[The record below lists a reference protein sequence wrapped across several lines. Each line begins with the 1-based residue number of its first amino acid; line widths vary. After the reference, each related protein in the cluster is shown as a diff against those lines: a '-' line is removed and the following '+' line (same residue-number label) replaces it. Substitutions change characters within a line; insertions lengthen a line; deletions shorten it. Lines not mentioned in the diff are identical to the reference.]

1 LNLPVTTA
9 TSLNESEFDIPEKV
23 KQSLMRTV
31 FKNLEEHEA
40 IAAYW
45 LAKRRKLDVEARQIY
60 FIPYKS
66 KNNERTVIPQTSIE
80 GLRLIAAR
88 TGNYGGQINPRLT
101 VRLKDGSKKV
111 VDHEEYDPKET
122 LELISATIEIINKD
136 FSQPQKA
143 TALLKSYAQTYNGQF
158 QGLWATKTDIMLLK
172 CAESLALRKAFPEE
186 VGGIYSHEE
195 MDQAK
200 NDIDAVNVS
209 YSTIETTQKPIPEPV
224 SLPTASAEPT
234 ELKTPEP
241 PTINIPKEDVQVK
254 PIEPVEPAPED
265 SQTPKEV
272 FAEIDHEKFVNDT
285 WAKFTRFCAD
295 RCSDTNKA
303 VELVKKAVRD
313 RFKVEDPAKISP
325 DHNADLSLYLRTAC
339 VPLLQQNGLV

>member
-1 LNLPVTTA
+1 LNLPATTP

-101 VRLKDGSKKV
+101 VRLKDGSKMV

-122 LELISATIEIINKD
+122 QELISATIEIINKE

-209 YSTIETTQKPIPEPV
+209 FSTIETTQKPKPEPV
-224 SLPTASAEPT
+224 SLPVAGYVPT
-234 ELKTPEP
+234 GPTTVEP
-241 PTINIPKEDVQVK
+241 PTINVPKEDVQ
-254 PIEPVEPAPED
+254 VEPAPED
-265 SQTPKEV
+265 SQTPTEV

-285 WAKFTRFCAD
+285 WAKFTRYCAD
-295 RCSDTNKA
+295 KCSDANQA
-303 VELVKKAVRD
+303 IELVKKAVRD

-325 DHNADLSLYLRTAC
+325 DHNANLSLYLRTAC